1 MYFKL
6 APYKNTLT
14 TVIVKWINEFTA
26 FIGIL
31 ATETSELQQKAAIL
45 RPEFVGKIGSLT

>member
-6 APYKNTLT
+6 AAYKNSLT
-14 TVIVKWINEFTA
+14 TVIEKWIHEFTA

-31 ATETSELQQKAAIL
+31 ANETSKLQQKVSIK
-45 RPEFVGKIGSLT
+45 RPDIVGKNGSLT